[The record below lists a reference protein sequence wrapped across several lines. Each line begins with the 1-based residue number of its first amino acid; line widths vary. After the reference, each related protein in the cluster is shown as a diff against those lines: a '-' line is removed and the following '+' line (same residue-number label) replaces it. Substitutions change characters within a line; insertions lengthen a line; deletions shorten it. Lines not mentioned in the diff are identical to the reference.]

1 MKRLSFVSPFVF
13 FSLCSSATL
22 NASTLSI
29 PISRFDQQQ
38 LIGWE
43 EKSFKGDTHYSFQKV
58 DEVSC
63 LKAEAQSSASGWF
76 IEQRIDLKHTPYL
89 NWSWWAGNQLTGIN
103 EREKSGDDYVARV
116 YVVIDGGWKIWA
128 TKALNY
134 VWSSNQ
140 DTNSE
145 WNNAFVGENAKMF
158 ALKGKEDVVGRW
170 YDEKRNVYQDLIA
183 FYGDQGSAEANEA
196 AYRYIDAV
204 ALMTDTDNSEGQ
216 ATACYGNLIF
226 TAE

>member
-1 MKRLSFVSPFVF
+1 
-13 FSLCSSATL
+13 
-22 NASTLSI
+22 
-29 PISRFDQQQ
+29 
-38 LIGWE
+38 
-43 EKSFKGDTHYSFQKV
+43 
-58 DEVSC
+58 VSC